1 MDKRKIHFN
10 GLLVGTIFLTIFALF
25 PCDVKGPLFKAIDIE
40 YNRPLNKNKTALFEK
55 NSCES
60 DFSYELKAIKTQS
73 TGNNQLFVFTDES
86 ISSAPFHTKNQKITA
101 NYIAEENPRSYP
113 AMYILYKRLKF
124 DMFLRA

>member
-25 PCDVKGPLFKAIDIE
+25 PCDVKDPLFKAIDIE

-55 NSCES
+55 NSCEN
-60 DFSYELKAIKTQS
+60 DFSDELNAIKAQS
-73 TGNNQLFVFTDES
+73 TGNNQLFIFGEES
-86 ISSAPFHTKNQKITA
+86 IFSAPFYTNNQNTTTKS
-101 NYIAEENPRSYP
+101 IAVENPYNYP

-124 DMFLRA
+124 DLFLRA